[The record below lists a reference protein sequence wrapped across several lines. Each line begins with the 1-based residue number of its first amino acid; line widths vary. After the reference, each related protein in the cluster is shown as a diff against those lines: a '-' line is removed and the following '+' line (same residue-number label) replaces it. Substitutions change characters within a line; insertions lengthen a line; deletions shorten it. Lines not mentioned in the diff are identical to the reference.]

1 MVFIERFSGWH
12 RSKVRRR
19 LVYLALALLMLASI
33 VTPLALTGASTLQVY
48 EHIRQLGTAGVAPL
62 LKVKDLF
69 VKSSP
74 NKPGAASS
82 SCSAAPTPS
91 ATRGPR
97 STATPAP
104 SPTAPTPTPTPGAG
118 SGLPLPVSGSSLNS
132 VDFKALTSPARLNQ
146 AYGYFATSRAD
157 FVQLSTELDSHPML
171 FQLAGMVPSYA
182 KQIKEVKNIA
192 DVGIDIGT
200 LGEEVTTTAL
210 ALVQQ
215 LPTNPLASGNS
226 PLITA
231 DQLPLIEETVNDATN
246 LLSDIQTRLAQ
257 VNLKDLPVSACQRSS
272 FTKAIAFLP
281 EAQKLLN
288 QAGTL
293 LPVGIWMLGI
303 DQPRTFLVQTLD
315 RAELR
320 PGGGFAGQYGTVT
333 INGGRIGSLSLQDIA
348 WLDYCGTGTC
358 YALGNHAPAKWSW
371 WPFGNFGLRD
381 SNDSGDFPT
390 DAHEAINLFAQEG
403 GGQVDGVIDM
413 TPLPIEHILEITGPI
428 YIPDYNETITAQNL
442 EDRIHYYQQNPAGIA
457 KEKVISA
464 SDTSITARKRFTSLV
479 GRILQD
485 KVRHLPLNQLEQVI
499 KQVLTDMRSK
509 DIEIYLAS
517 PAAEALLTKYG
528 MDSAMYRSSSGPDDT
543 WMVVQANI
551 SVSKATQYVHTTER
565 DDVQLDADGGATH
578 HLTISLWY
586 NKQGNV
592 YGPSTYTDYIRVY
605 ARAGSQLLSASGFAS
620 GWPNNTSSD
629 ESGLAMWGGLLKMQ
643 PFQTRTITL
652 TWYTPHVAT
661 TAKTAVAGQS
671 PYTLLVQR
679 QSGTLNAL
687 QVAVTPASGAAST
700 QGTQPVSY
708 SGTQDT
714 NQVVALPPLACGQA
728 AQCAPTK
735 P

>member
-1 MVFIERFSGWH
+1 MI
-12 RSKVRRR
+12 
-19 LVYLALALLMLASI
+19 
-33 VTPLALTGASTLQVY
+33 
-48 EHIRQLGTAGVAPL
+48 
-62 LKVKDLF
+62 KDLF

-74 NKPGAASS
+74 NKSGAAKG
-82 SCSAAPTPS
+82 SCGATPTPSVTAAATPGGKATLAPTP
-91 ATRGPR
+91 
-97 STATPAP
+97 
-104 SPTAPTPTPTPGAG
+104 TAPVPTPTPGAG
-118 SGLPLPVSGSSLNS
+118 SGRPLPVSDSSLSS
-132 VDFKALTSPARLNQ
+132 VDFKALTNPARLNQ
-146 AYGYFATSRAD
+146 AYSYFATSRAD
-157 FVQLSTELDSHPML
+157 FVQLATELDSHPML

-182 KQIKEVKNIA
+182 RQIKEVKNIA
-192 DVGIDIGT
+192 NVGIDIGT

-210 ALVQQ
+210 ALVHQ
-215 LPTNPLASGNS
+215 LPTNLLASGAS

-231 DQLPLIEETVNDATN
+231 DQLPMIEATVNDATH

-257 VNLKDLPVSACQRSS
+257 INLKDLPVSACQRSS
-272 FTKAIAFLP
+272 FSKAITFLP

-303 DQPRTFLVQTLD
+303 DQQRTFLVQTLD

-333 INGGRIGSLSLQDIA
+333 ITGGRIGSLALQDIA
-348 WLDYCGTGTC
+348 WLDYCGVGTC
-358 YALGNHAPAKWSW
+358 SALGNHAPAKWSW

-390 DAHEAINLFAQEG
+390 DAREAINLFSQEG

-413 TPLPIEHILEITGPI
+413 TPLPIEHILAITGPI
-428 YIPDYNETITAQNL
+428 FVPDYNETITAQNL

-479 GRILQD
+479 GRLLQAR
-485 KVRHLPLNQLEQVI
+485 VRQLPVNKLEQVV

-509 DIEIYLAS
+509 DIEIFLTN

-528 MDSAMYRSSSGPDDT
+528 MDSAMYRSSSSDDT

-565 DDVQLDADGGATH
+565 DDVQLNADGGATH

-592 YGPSTYTDYIRVY
+592 YGPSTYTDYVRVY
-605 ARAGSQLLSASGFAS
+605 ARAGSQLISASGFAS
-620 GWPNNTSSD
+620 GWPNNTTSD
-629 ESGLAMWGGLLKMQ
+629 EAGLAMWGGLLKLQ
-643 PFQTRTITL
+643 PSQTRTITL
-652 TWYTPHVAT
+652 SWYTPHVVT

-687 QVAVTPASGAAST
+687 QVMVTPAPDAAHI
-700 QGTQPVSY
+700 QGTHPGAY
-708 SGTQDT
+708 SGTQDA
-714 NQVVALPPLACGQA
+714 NQVVTLPALTCAQA
-728 AQCAPTK
+728 ERCAPMPAPAK

>member
-1 MVFIERFSGWH
+1 MVFLEHMSGWH

-33 VTPLALTGASTLQVY
+33 LAPLALTGASTLQVY
-48 EHIRQLGTAGVAPL
+48 DHIRQLGTSGVAPL
-62 LKVKDLF
+62 LKIKDLF

-74 NKPGAASS
+74 SKPGAASG
-82 SCSAAPTPS
+82 SCTTPTPGVTAS
-91 ATRGPR
+91 PTG
-97 STATPAP
+97 TATPAP
-104 SPTAPTPTPTPGAG
+104 GPTVPTPTPGAG
-118 SGLPLPVSGSSLNS
+118 GNLPLPVSGSSLGS
-132 VDFKALTSPARLNQ
+132 VDFKALTSPAKLNQ
-146 AYGYFATSRAD
+146 AYAYFATSRAD
-157 FVQLSTELDSHPML
+157 FAQLESELNSHPML
-171 FQLAGMVPSYA
+171 FQLVEMIPSYA
-182 KQIKEVKNIA
+182 KQLKEVKNIA
-192 DVGIDIGT
+192 KVGIDIGT

-210 ALVQQ
+210 ALVQG
-215 LPTNPLASGNS
+215 LPANPLASGDS

-231 DQLPLIEETVNDATN
+231 DQLPLIDATVNDATH
-246 LLSDIQTRLAQ
+246 LLADIQTQLAQ
-257 VNLKDLPVSACQRSS
+257 INLKDLPVSACQRSS
-272 FTKAIAFLP
+272 FTKALAFLP

-303 DQPRTFLVQTLD
+303 DQPRAFLVQTLD

-348 WLDYCGTGTC
+348 WLDYCGVGTC
-358 YALGNHAPAKWSW
+358 YALGNRPPAKWSW

-381 SNDSGDFPT
+381 ANDSGDFPT
-390 DAHEAINLFAQEG
+390 DAREAINLFAAEG

-413 TPLPIEHILEITGPI
+413 TPLPIEHILAITGPI

-442 EDRIHYYQQNPAGIA
+442 EDRIHFYQQNPAGIA

-479 GRILQD
+479 GKILQA
-485 KVRHLPLNQLEQVI
+485 KVRSLPMKQLELVI
-499 KQVLTDMRSK
+499 KQVLADMRSK
-509 DIEIYLAS
+509 DIEIYLTN
-517 PAAEALLTKYG
+517 PAAEALLTQYG
-528 MDSAMYRSSSGPDDT
+528 MDSAMYRSASGPDDT

-565 DDVQLDADGGATH
+565 DDVQLNADGSATH
-578 HLTISLWY
+578 HLTMTLWY
-586 NKQGNV
+586 NKQGDV
-592 YGPSTYTDYIRVY
+592 YGPSLYTDYIRVY
-605 ARAGSQLLSASGFAS
+605 ARAGSHLFSASGFNS
-620 GWPNNTSSD
+620 GWPTNFVSD
-629 ESGLAMWGGLLKMQ
+629 EPGLTMWGGLLKMQ

-652 TWYTPHVAT
+652 TWTTPNVVVAP
-661 TAKTAVAGQS
+661 KSAVAGQS

-687 QVAVTPASGAAST
+687 EVTVTPAPDAAST

-708 SGTQDT
+708 SGIQDA
-714 NQVVALPPLACGQA
+714 NQSVALPPLA
-728 AQCAPTK
+728 APAK